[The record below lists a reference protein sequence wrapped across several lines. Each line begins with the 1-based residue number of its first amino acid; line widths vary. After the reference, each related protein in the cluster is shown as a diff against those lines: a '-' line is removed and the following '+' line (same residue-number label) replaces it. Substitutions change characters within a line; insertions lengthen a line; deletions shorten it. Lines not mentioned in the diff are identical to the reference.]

1 VLAMNP
7 YYGYYQLGF
16 WTGDGPLH
24 TFKVAQR
31 SPMALSPGLDGKR
44 CGVATIGCHPASSR

>member
-1 VLAMNP
+1 MNP